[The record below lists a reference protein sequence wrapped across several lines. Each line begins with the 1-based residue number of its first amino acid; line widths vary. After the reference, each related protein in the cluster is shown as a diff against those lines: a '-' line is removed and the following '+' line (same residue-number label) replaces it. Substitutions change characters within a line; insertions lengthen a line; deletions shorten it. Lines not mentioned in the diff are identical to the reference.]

1 MEVKLLSVAV
11 EGTNMLARTFTAT
24 VSPEGGTGA
33 RRLIT
38 GDPIRAS
45 LSIDGESFLESPRPD
60 NMGLIPGRPCAPFR
74 RSPPGKII

>member
-1 MEVKLLSVAV
+1 MAVKLLSATV

-24 VSPEGGTGA
+24 VSPEGGPGA

-38 GDPIRAS
+38 GDPIAS

-74 RSPPGKII
+74 RPPPGKII

>member
-1 MEVKLLSVAV
+1 MAVKLLSATV

-38 GDPIRAS
+38 GDPIAS

-74 RSPPGKII
+74 KPPPGKII